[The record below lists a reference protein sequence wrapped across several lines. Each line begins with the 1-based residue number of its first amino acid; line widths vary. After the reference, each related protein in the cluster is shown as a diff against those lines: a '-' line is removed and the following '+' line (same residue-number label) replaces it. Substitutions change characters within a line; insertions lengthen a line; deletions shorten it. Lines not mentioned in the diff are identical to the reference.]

1 MSLHYGSISIEKLS
15 LINVSL
21 HPHFP
26 RILIQMLYIW
36 EILSLLTCIWKA
48 VEFKQQR
55 LWTKFFWNLLKIRVW
70 LASVHNF
77 IFHSHH
83 AHVFSPIN
91 AIFLSNIWGKY
102 FPLNLGFCPSWFQNA
117 SFNNLSCK
125 FFSLY
130 KAAEVIVFSCH
141 DILFALF
148 SQNIWEI
155 IGRICQLSK

>member
-1 MSLHYGSISIEKLS
+1 MSSSFNMRKEECAWNIWDESKVLWKKWPQDFLGFQGMEIFGRYLHHKWDVCEQS
-15 LINVSL
+15 
-21 HPHFP
+21 
-26 RILIQMLYIW
+26 
-36 EILSLLTCIWKA
+36 
-48 VEFKQQR
+48 
-55 LWTKFFWNLLKIRVW
+55 FFWNLLKIRVW

-91 AIFLSNIWGKY
+91 AIFLSNVWGKY

-130 KAAEVIVFSCH
+130 KSAEVIVFSCH

-155 IGRICQLSK
+155 IGRICQLWK